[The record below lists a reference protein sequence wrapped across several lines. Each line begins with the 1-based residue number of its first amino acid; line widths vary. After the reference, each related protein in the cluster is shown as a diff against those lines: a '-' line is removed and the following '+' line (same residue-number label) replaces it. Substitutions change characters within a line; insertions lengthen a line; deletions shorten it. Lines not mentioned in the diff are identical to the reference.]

1 MDILGQKRKYLIEII
16 LKSLHY
22 FMPHR
27 VLRSIGKL
35 MSQFT
40 FSLIYI
46 IIFLQT
52 PFERFDSFNF
62 HSITIMLICQ
72 MLSFHFQG
80 VLETLEI
87 KLRLNLTFKVF
98 TIYCH
103 KQRTEYLLIVFY
115 LFSVHILTYSV
126 S

>member
-40 FSLIYI
+40 FPLIYI

-62 HSITIMLICQ
+62 HSITIILICQ
-72 MLSFHFQG
+72 MLSFHFPG
-80 VLETLEI
+80 VLETLKI

-98 TIYCH
+98 TIY
-103 KQRTEYLLIVFY
+103 
-115 LFSVHILTYSV
+115 SVINKGQNTF
-126 S
+126 

>member
-40 FSLIYI
+40 FPLIYI
-46 IIFLQT
+46 IIFLHT
-52 PFERFDSFNF
+52 SFERFDSFNF
-62 HSITIMLICQ
+62 HSITH
-72 MLSFHFQG
+72 LSNAF
-80 VLETLEI
+80 I
-87 KLRLNLTFKVF
+87 P
-98 TIYCH
+98 
-103 KQRTEYLLIVFY
+103 
-115 LFSVHILTYSV
+115 FSRRFGNTGNKITTKFNF
-126 S
+126 